1 MSHPHLHQTPSGVGG
16 LAAGTPEAS
25 RRPQAP
31 AAAPTAA
38 PAPRGLGRPGAGPDN
53 QQAPEGSAAGHSRGC
68 WDLLSPSRFPAR
80 SGCRAAPRRGGS
92 VGPRPALRRVLK
104 MAGSSPPWTGSAYL
118 FLQSTC
124 KTIALPSLYES
135 SQKKPCVFK
144 ALKLALADSTGSVN
158 GVDMLKVH
166 CSHPHLIVQLR
177 FCKEEN
183 CRRFLQSYREGALQK
198 SLQSH
203 LQLCLATTMVPLELE
218 LKAGSEHLDKMLKD
232 EDRCLECIFREKPD
246 RLPDEEIMELEERL
260 KSLKLHQSTNNNVAG
275 KDCSSLK
282 SPSQPYPP
290 QGSSLPIQL
299 TFIFQGQQFDN
310 RTITP
315 DDHQKFAKSVSKKW
329 KQVGRSLQ
337 KSCRALRDPVIDNL
351 ALEYDREGLYEQAYQ
366 MLLRFIQSEGKKAT
380 IARLIAAL
388 EENGLVSLAE
398 ELLGLHSTED
408 CS

>member
-1 MSHPHLHQTPSGVGG
+1 
-16 LAAGTPEAS
+16 
-25 RRPQAP
+25 
-31 AAAPTAA
+31 
-38 PAPRGLGRPGAGPDN
+38 
-53 QQAPEGSAAGHSRGC
+53 
-68 WDLLSPSRFPAR
+68 
-80 SGCRAAPRRGGS
+80 
-92 VGPRPALRRVLK
+92 K
-104 MAGSSPPWTGSAYL
+104 MAGSSAPWIGSAYL

-135 SQKKPCVFK
+135 SQKKPYVFE
-144 ALKLALADSTGSVN
+144 ALKLALADCTGSMN
-158 GVDMLKVH
+158 GVDVLKVH
-166 CSHPHLIVQLR
+166 CSHPHLIVQLK
-177 FCKEEN
+177 FCKREN
-183 CRRFLQSYREGALQK
+183 CRQFLRSYREGALQK
-198 SLQSH
+198 SLQSN
-203 LQLCLATTMVPLELE
+203 LQLSLATTTVPLEVE

-232 EDRCLECIFREKPD
+232 EDRCLECIYREKPD
-246 RLPDEEIMELEERL
+246 RLPDEEIMELEERF
-260 KSLKLHQSTNNNVAG
+260 KSLMLHQSTNNNVAV

-282 SPSQPYPP
+282 S
-290 QGSSLPIQL
+290 SSLPYPQGNSL
-299 TFIFQGQQFDN
+299 PPQVTFIFQGQQFDN

-388 EENGLVSLAE
+388 EENSLISLAE
-398 ELLGLHSTED
+398 ELLGLHSNED

>member
-1 MSHPHLHQTPSGVGG
+1 M
-16 LAAGTPEAS
+16 AS
-25 RRPQAP
+25 SCA
-31 AAAPTAA
+31 
-38 PAPRGLGRPGAGPDN
+38 
-53 QQAPEGSAAGHSRGC
+53 
-68 WDLLSPSRFPAR
+68 
-80 SGCRAAPRRGGS
+80 
-92 VGPRPALRRVLK
+92 
-104 MAGSSPPWTGSAYL
+104 PWTGCAYL

-124 KTIALPSLYES
+124 GTVALPSLYES
-135 SQKKPCVFK
+135 SQKPSVFN
-144 ALKLALADSTGSVN
+144 ALKMALADCTGSMN

-177 FCKEEN
+177 FGKREN
-183 CRRFLQSYREGALQK
+183 CRRFLRSYREGLLQD

-203 LQLCLATTMVPLELE
+203 LQLSLATTMVPLEVE
-218 LKAGSEHLDKMLKD
+218 LKAGSEHLDKMLTD
-232 EDRCLECIFREKPD
+232 EDRCLECIYREKPD
-246 RLPDEEIMELEERL
+246 RLPDEEIMGLEERL
-260 KSLKLHQSTNNNVAG
+260 KNLILHQSTNNSVAG

-282 SPSQPYPP
+282 SPSLSCPT
-290 QGSSLPIQL
+290 QGSSLSPQD

-337 KSCRALRDPVIDNL
+337 KCCRALRDPAIDNL

-398 ELLGLHSTED
+398 ELLGFRCSED

>member
-1 MSHPHLHQTPSGVGG
+1 
-16 LAAGTPEAS
+16 
-25 RRPQAP
+25 
-31 AAAPTAA
+31 
-38 PAPRGLGRPGAGPDN
+38 
-53 QQAPEGSAAGHSRGC
+53 
-68 WDLLSPSRFPAR
+68 
-80 SGCRAAPRRGGS
+80 
-92 VGPRPALRRVLK
+92 K

-144 ALKLALADSTGSVN
+144 ALKLALADSTGNVN

-177 FCKEEN
+177 FCRQEN
-183 CRRFLQSYREGALQK
+183 CRRFLRSYREGALQK

-203 LQLCLATTMVPLELE
+203 LQLSLATTMAPLEVE
-218 LKAGSEHLDKMLKD
+218 LKAGSEHLDEMLKD
-232 EDRCLECIFREKPD
+232 EDRCLECIYREKPD
-246 RLPDEEIMELEERL
+246 RLPDEEITELEECL
-260 KSLKLHQSTNNNVAG
+260 KSLMLHQSTNNNVAG

-290 QGSSLPIQL
+290 QGSSLPPQL

-337 KSCRALRDPVIDNL
+337 RSCRALRDPAIDTV
-351 ALEYDREGLYEQAYQ
+351 ALEYEREGLYEQAYQ
-366 MLLRFIQSEGKKAT
+366 MLLRFIQSEGKRAT
-380 IARLIAAL
+380 IARLITAL

-398 ELLGLHSTED
+398 ELLGLHSSEE

>member
-1 MSHPHLHQTPSGVGG
+1 
-16 LAAGTPEAS
+16 
-25 RRPQAP
+25 
-31 AAAPTAA
+31 
-38 PAPRGLGRPGAGPDN
+38 
-53 QQAPEGSAAGHSRGC
+53 
-68 WDLLSPSRFPAR
+68 
-80 SGCRAAPRRGGS
+80 
-92 VGPRPALRRVLK
+92 K
-104 MAGSSPPWTGSAYL
+104 MAGSSAPWIGSAYL

-166 CSHPHLIVQLR
+166 CSPPHLIVQLK
-177 FCKEEN
+177 FCKQEN
-183 CRRFLQSYREGALQK
+183 CRSFLRSYREGALQK

-203 LQLCLATTMVPLELE
+203 LQLSLATTMMPLEME

-232 EDRCLECIFREKPD
+232 EDHCLECIYREKPD
-246 RLPDEEIMELEERL
+246 RLPDEEIMELEECL
-260 KSLKLHQSTNNNVAG
+260 KSLMLHQSTNNNMAV

-282 SPSQPYPP
+282 SPSLPYPP
-290 QGSSLPIQL
+290 QGSSLSPQV

-315 DDHQKFAKSVSKKW
+315 DDHQKFAKLVSKKW

-337 KSCRALRDPVIDNL
+337 KSCRALRDPIIDNL

-388 EENGLVSLAE
+388 EENGLISLAE
-398 ELLGLHSTED
+398 ELLGLHSNEY